1 MILSGFEPECRRRFD
16 ASTISAPGKL
26 PASSP
31 CFGGGRIERQKQ
43 GKFELIAAVVRS
55 WLFVDERLVE
65 AIGDNLE
72 LMAVD

>member
-1 MILSGFEPECRRRFD
+1 
-16 ASTISAPGKL
+16 
-26 PASSP
+26 
-31 CFGGGRIERQKQ
+31 
-43 GKFELIAAVVRS
+43 LIAAVVRS